1 MIFWENNDD
10 VTFLDISWLILSLF
24 LPHRARIFLLNRL
37 GLFLH
42 QSECQKAGFRA
53 QIGINM
59 KFFWDKYQDVVTFLG
74 ICWLIFPLFLPHLA
88 KIFLWNRLVLFLL
101 QSECQKVEF
110 GAQMVSK
117 WRSFET
123 NIMTAITFFCFAKNC
138 LKFCSFVL

>member
-10 VTFLDISWLILSLF
+10 VRFLDISWLILSLF

-42 QSECQKAGFRA
+42 QSECQKAGFGA

-74 ICWLIFPLFLPHLA
+74 ICWLIFFITSPTLDKDLSLKSFGTFCTSFRMPKSWVWITIWHENQDLLRQIWQPSHFLC
-88 KIFLWNRLVLFLL
+88 FL
-101 QSECQKVEF
+101 CQK
-110 GAQMVSK
+110 SP
-117 WRSFET
+117 
-123 NIMTAITFFCFAKNC
+123 
-138 LKFCSFVL
+138 